1 MGGWVGGRGGGD
13 MGSGVGRGG
22 GRGGDYFDGAFCCG
36 HIKGLE
42 ENGQAGCKERRL
54 ANTADQPDVD
64 APEALEKRGEC
75 ETGC

>member
-1 MGGWVGGRGGGD
+1 VRESIFSYYALPLYYW
-13 MGSGVGRGG
+13 
-22 GRGGDYFDGAFCCG
+22 GGDYFDGAFCCG